1 MKNEKKIRGM
11 LGNKYHLCSN
21 DDGEWVLKN
30 EIKEKLELPGITITG
45 LYQYFSK
52 DNKAIMSY
60 KTNTEEDLYEYLKAH
75 REWNLDLI
83 MTNTISVILFVIW
96 IIAIINI
103 FKHSDTVGLIIA
115 IGFLPNII
123 ISLVMSIVRH
133 HNIKVRYRDLMYNAK
148 RVRNENSE

>member
-11 LGNKYHLCSN
+11 LGDKYHLCSN
-21 DDGEWVLKN
+21 DDGEWVLYRY
-30 EIKEKLELPGITITG
+30 
-45 LYQYFSK
+45 YQDPEVYFSK

-123 ISLVMSIVRH
+123 ISLVMSIVRR
-133 HNIKVRYRDLMYNAK
+133 HNIKVRYRDLMYDVEK
-148 RVRNENSE
+148 VRNEGGE